1 MIGGIDQQIQQKVD
15 AYRGNPQQ
23 LMQRYQQNQE
33 LIDLL
38 ALQKLKSEKDAAAR
52 EMQMQMQTTPQTI
65 KQQREAELLQ
75 MTKDDMVKQTSG
87 IMQERQ
93 KRQQQN
99 MQRTANQ
106 GLPQLPAGNMQRMA
120 GGGIVAFAEGGG
132 PLRQEDVD
140 AKLRQEIELALQL
153 GESPEALAER
163 LKDNPNALAILRSAI
178 QKAPERAPRE
188 LMSPRL
194 QSEAGMMTGP
204 LAAPPTPKEAQEGPM
219 LGMPTRDQARQ
230 ADQSRL
236 ERIRGKLSPSLGSID
251 TEQLVRGMGVTP
263 LSEKPDAVTSAARP
277 VPERKPTTPDRFG
290 GVGLFGGERAPVTTT
305 PREGGGIGEILR
317 QMQESAAKTPGGP
330 VSEAVQTNR
339 GLRGEEGLGG
349 LYEETKPAPAPPAPT
364 QTPAQA
370 PAEVEQLEEID
381 LSKIPE
387 RKKLPAEPTPS
398 SRYEDLRTRLEKTL
412 EEQQDPDK
420 LLRERQIAFK
430 LGALANQ
437 GRGGLAGAAAARE
450 RAREVQEGREL
461 KGIGSLM
468 GADLETMKLDID
480 REANQAL
487 QQLRQ
492 GQMDIQKFNAVASSF
507 QDLQN
512 RINDELSMN
521 PEYRNAQTAYA
532 DALDDGDREAM
543 KRALQ
548 RIDEIRNRV
557 IRGMPNYLTL
567 QDTLKKM
574 SARFAGAE
582 GDTTTAP
589 IDLTQYSVRE
599 KPQQ

>member
-120 GGGIVAFAEGGG
+120 GGGIVAFAEGG

-140 AKLRQEIELALQL
+140 AKLRQQIELALQL

-251 TEQLVRGMGVTP
+251 TEQLVRDMGVTP

-339 GLRGEEGLGG
+339 GLRGKEGLGG
-349 LYEETKPAPAPPAPT
+349 LYEETKRTPTAPT

-398 SRYEDLRTRLEKTL
+398 SRYEDLRKRLERTL
-412 EEQQDPDK
+412 EEQQDPEK
-420 LLRERQIAFK
+420 LRKERLRDFLI
-430 LGALANQ
+430 GAG
-437 GRGGLAGAAAARE
+437 GRSSFGSVMAGGAAAAANRQ
-450 RAREVQEGREL
+450 RIQEAQKL
-461 KGIGSLM
+461 KGIESLM
-468 GADLETMKLDID
+468 GTDLETMKLDVD

-487 QQLRQ
+487 QELRQ
-492 GQMDIQKFNAVASSF
+492 GQMNIQKFNAVASSF
-507 QDLQN
+507 QDLQD
-512 RINDELSMN
+512 RIDAELSMN
-521 PEYRNAQTAYA
+521 REYTDAQTAYA
-532 DALDDGDREAM
+532 EALDDGDREAM